1 MNRGKFS
8 QRRFW
13 ENSLNPAETLANRG
27 ILVFGAFCA
36 LEHLTTVRSLRNFVR
51 FLVAVQLLPALE
63 SGEETLVGGQAVLE
77 GVMMRSP
84 HAWAI
89 ACRKPSGE
97 VVTMSEPLARPS
109 EKHKWMA
116 WPIVR
121 GVMTLGYAMS
131 LGYRALRFSA
141 NVAIEEVMQSD
152 KEHVETAASAVPPKL
167 APSASSGQALSLPN
181 GRSEAEATDA
191 SKSKS
196 REKAAAIS
204 GWLAAVNVIISLAFF
219 IFMYKYLPLLAATE
233 LKKANPALG
242 GQIVF
247 NLVDGAIRLLLF
259 LLFIWGVSL
268 FPDIR
273 RVYQYHGAEHKTV
286 FAFENGDPLETSRGA
301 EIFHVPS
308 ALRHQ
313 LSDDGDA
320 DLDRLLHAGSVHH
333 VLGAFRIAHRA
344 AARDRRSVL
353 RNHPLRRQASR
364 LALRPDDR
372 SRPLAATHHDPAAVG
387 RNGPMRHHRARSG
400 HGPGKRTRRRIGDC
414 LGFPTRETVVGRLS
428 LVVGLSATQHYSCLR
443 EVSTCQHLSRICEF
457 GKKR

>member
-1 MNRGKFS
+1 
-8 QRRFW
+8 
-13 ENSLNPAETLANRG
+13 
-27 ILVFGAFCA
+27 VFGAFRR
-36 LEHLTTVRSLRNFVR
+36 LEHLTTVRSLRDFVR

-97 VVTMSEPLARPS
+97 VVTMSEPLERPS
-109 EKHKWMA
+109 ERHKWMA

-121 GVMTLGYAMS
+121 GVMTLGYAMT

-152 KEHVETAASAVPPKL
+152 SASKTHVETAASAVPPKL
-167 APSASSGQALSLPN
+167 ALSLPN
-181 GRSEAEATDA
+181 GRSEAE
-191 SKSKS
+191 SPKPQSSRSQS

-247 NLVDGAIRLLLF
+247 NLVDGGIRLILF

-286 FAFENGDPLETSRGA
+286 FAFENGDPLETAAVQKYST
-301 EIFHVPS
+301 FHPRCGTSFLMTVMLISIGFYMLVPFTTFWARFAS
-308 ALRHQ
+308 
-313 LSDDGDA
+313 
-320 DLDRLLHAGSVHH
+320 
-333 VLGAFRIAHRA
+333 RIALLPLIAGVSYEIIRFAAKHRGSLFA
-344 AARDRRSVL
+344 LMTAPGLWLQRITTQPPSDEMAQCAITALDQAMVL
-353 RNHPLRRQASR
+353 EKQQ
-364 LALRPDDR
+364 
-372 SRPLAATHHDPAAVG
+372 G
-387 RNGPMRHHRARSG
+387 G
-400 HGPGKRTRRRIGDC
+400 
-414 LGFPTRETVVGRLS
+414 E
-428 LVVGLSATQHYSCLR
+428 LVIA
-443 EVSTCQHLSRICEF
+443 
-457 GKKR
+457 

>member
-1 MNRGKFS
+1 
-8 QRRFW
+8 
-13 ENSLNPAETLANRG
+13 LALFAR
-27 ILVFGAFCA
+27 
-36 LEHLTTVRSLRNFVR
+36 LEHPITVRSLRNFVR

-97 VVTMSEPLARPS
+97 VVTMSEPLDRPS

-152 KEHVETAASAVPPKL
+152 EASEEQVETASAVPLK
-167 APSASSGQALSLPN
+167 Q
-181 GRSEAEATDA
+181 SEAQATTA
-191 SKSKS
+191 ESSKTQS

-247 NLVDGAIRLLLF
+247 NPVDGAIRLLLF

-286 FAFENGDPLETSRGA
+286 FAFENGDPLEIATVQKYSTFHPRCGTSFLMTVMLISIG
-301 EIFHVPS
+301 FYMLVPFTTFWARFAS
-308 ALRHQ
+308 
-313 LSDDGDA
+313 
-320 DLDRLLHAGSVHH
+320 
-333 VLGAFRIAHRA
+333 RIALLPLIAGVSYEIIRFAAKHRG
-344 AARDRRSVL
+344 SL
-353 RNHPLRRQASR
+353 F
-364 LALRPDDR
+364 ALMT
-372 SRPLAATHHDPAAVG
+372 A
-387 RNGPMRHHRARSG
+387 
-400 HGPGKRTRRRIGDC
+400 PGLWLQRITTQPPSDEMAQCAITALDHAMAIEKEQG
-414 LGFPTRETVVGRLS
+414 GE
-428 LVVGLSATQHYSCLR
+428 LVIA
-443 EVSTCQHLSRICEF
+443 
-457 GKKR
+457 

>member
-1 MNRGKFS
+1 MS
-8 QRRFW
+8 
-13 ENSLNPAETLANRG
+13 
-27 ILVFGAFCA
+27 
-36 LEHLTTVRSLRNFVR
+36 SLRNFVR

-152 KEHVETAASAVPPKL
+152 DASKAHVATGATTNHVASSSNPVATGASPVPPK
-167 APSASSGQALSLPN
+167 
-181 GRSEAEATDA
+181 RSEAEPSTHDPT
-191 SKSKS
+191 KSQP

-219 IFMYKYLPLLAATE
+219 IFMYKYLPLVAATE

-242 GQIVF
+242 GQIIF

-286 FAFENGDPLETSRGA
+286 FAFESGDPLEIAPVQRYSTYHPRCGTSFLMTVMLISIAFYMLVPFTTFWARFGA
-301 EIFHVPS
+301 
-308 ALRHQ
+308 
-313 LSDDGDA
+313 
-320 DLDRLLHAGSVHH
+320 
-333 VLGAFRIAHRA
+333 RIALLPLIAGVSYEIIRFAAKHRGSLFA
-344 AARDRRSVL
+344 LMTAPGLWLQRITTQPPTDEMAQCAITALDQAMVL
-353 RNHPLRRQASR
+353 EKEQ
-364 LALRPDDR
+364 
-372 SRPLAATHHDPAAVG
+372 G
-387 RNGPMRHHRARSG
+387 G
-400 HGPGKRTRRRIGDC
+400 
-414 LGFPTRETVVGRLS
+414 E
-428 LVVGLSATQHYSCLR
+428 LVIA
-443 EVSTCQHLSRICEF
+443 
-457 GKKR
+457 

>member
-1 MNRGKFS
+1 
-8 QRRFW
+8 
-13 ENSLNPAETLANRG
+13 
-27 ILVFGAFCA
+27 
-36 LEHLTTVRSLRNFVR
+36 VRSLRNFVR

-97 VVTMSEPLARPS
+97 VVTMSEPLDRPS

-121 GVMTLGYAMS
+121 GVMTLGYAMT

-141 NVAIEEVMQSD
+141 NVAIEEVMQSED
-152 KEHVETAASAVPPKL
+152 TTAPHVETAASTVPPQK
-167 APSASSGQALSLPN
+167 SS
-181 GRSEAEATDA
+181 SE
-191 SKSKS
+191 S

-204 GWLAAVNVIISLAFF
+204 GWLAAGNVIISLAFF

-233 LKKANPALG
+233 LKKVNPALG

-247 NLVDGAIRLLLF
+247 NLVDGAIRLILF

-286 FAFENGDPLETSRGA
+286 FAFENGDPLETAAVQKYST
-301 EIFHVPS
+301 FHPRCGTSFLMTVMLIS
-308 ALRHQ
+308 I
-313 LSDDGDA
+313 
-320 DLDRLLHAGSVHH
+320 
-333 VLGAFRIAHRA
+333 AFYMLIPFTTFWARFASRIALLPIIAGVSYEIIRFAAKHRGSLFA
-344 AARDRRSVL
+344 LMTAPGLWLQRITTQPPSDEMAQCAITALD
-353 RNHPLRRQASR
+353 QAMDMEKER
-364 LALRPDDR
+364 
-372 SRPLAATHHDPAAVG
+372 G
-387 RNGPMRHHRARSG
+387 G
-400 HGPGKRTRRRIGDC
+400 
-414 LGFPTRETVVGRLS
+414 E
-428 LVVGLSATQHYSCLR
+428 LVIA
-443 EVSTCQHLSRICEF
+443 
-457 GKKR
+457 

>member
-1 MNRGKFS
+1 V
-8 QRRFW
+8 
-13 ENSLNPAETLANRG
+13 L
-27 ILVFGAFCA
+27 GAFA
-36 LEHLTTVRSLRNFVR
+36 RLEHLITVRSFRNLVR

-97 VVTMSEPLARPS
+97 VVTMSEPLERPS
-109 EKHKWMA
+109 EKHKWMG

-141 NVAIEEVMQSD
+141 NVAIEDVMQGDSAS
-152 KEHVETAASAVPPKL
+152 HTQVETAASAVSLKP
-167 APSASSGQALSLPN
+167 ALSLPN
-181 GRSEAEATDA
+181 GRSEAEPPQMQP
-191 SKSKS
+191 SKLQN
-196 REKAAAIS
+196 REKAATIS
-204 GWLAAVNVIISLAFF
+204 GWLAAANVIISLAFF

-247 NLVDGAIRLLLF
+247 NLVDGGIRLILF

-286 FAFENGDPLETSRGA
+286 FAFENGDPLETAAVQKYST
-301 EIFHVPS
+301 FHPRCGTSFLMTVMLISIGFYMLVPFTTFWARFAS
-308 ALRHQ
+308 
-313 LSDDGDA
+313 
-320 DLDRLLHAGSVHH
+320 
-333 VLGAFRIAHRA
+333 RIALLPLIAGVSYEIIRFAAKHRGSLFA
-344 AARDRRSVL
+344 LMTAPGLWLQRITTQPPSDEMAQCAITALDHAMVL
-353 RNHPLRRQASR
+353 EKEQ
-364 LALRPDDR
+364 
-372 SRPLAATHHDPAAVG
+372 G
-387 RNGPMRHHRARSG
+387 G
-400 HGPGKRTRRRIGDC
+400 
-414 LGFPTRETVVGRLS
+414 E
-428 LVVGLSATQHYSCLR
+428 LVIA
-443 EVSTCQHLSRICEF
+443 
-457 GKKR
+457 